1 MSIKSNGLKP
11 IVGTLPPLTFSPSYA
26 LNREYTKKYS
36 RLIEEMAKPGQLN
49 FRTCDLEDLGSFLLD
64 GVHFDNSGYK
74 KMAEKF
80 ASSIL
85 EMA

>member
-1 MSIKSNGLKP
+1 
-11 IVGTLPPLTFSPSYA
+11 
-26 LNREYTKKYS
+26 
-36 RLIEEMAKPGQLN
+36 MAKPGQLN
-49 FRTCDLEDLGSFLLD
+49 FRTCDLEDLGPFLLD

-85 EMA
+85 KMA